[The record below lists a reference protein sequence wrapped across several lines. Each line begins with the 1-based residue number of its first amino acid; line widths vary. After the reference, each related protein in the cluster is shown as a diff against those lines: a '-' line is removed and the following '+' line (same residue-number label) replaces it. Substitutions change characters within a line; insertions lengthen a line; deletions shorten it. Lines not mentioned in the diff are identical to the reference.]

1 MLKSIFKIFAG
12 LVMIVTVLVGY
23 IPEPQY
29 LIELTCI
36 SNMLGGILLLIDGIL
51 NISKKSLPTNL
62 YLNICLCILVVFF
75 VCIGSLSG
83 FYKFN
88 FSGAFFFLHVIN
100 PILFVACYLFFC
112 NDTNKKIKHILI
124 APILII
130 LYLLFDYI
138 QCNFTGAF
146 VYGFVTPEQ
155 ISLVYSAI
163 IGIIIYMFMCLLAF
177 GLLKANKHMHKNRN
191 YIC

>member
-1 MLKSIFKIFAG
+1 MFKSIFKIFAG

-36 SNMLGGILLLIDGIL
+36 SNMLGGILLLVDGIL
-51 NISKKSLPTNL
+51 NINNKNLPTSA
-62 YLNICLCILVVFF
+62 YLNICLCILIVFC

-100 PILFVACYLFFC
+100 PILFIACYLVFC
-112 NDTNKKIKHILI
+112 NDTNKKISHIFI
-124 APILII
+124 APVLMI

-138 QCNFTGAF
+138 QCKFTGAF
-146 VYGFVTPEQ
+146 VYGFVTPEE
-155 ISLVYSAI
+155 IPLVYAAI
-163 IGIIIYMFMCLLAF
+163 IGIIIYMSMCLLAF
-177 GLLKANKHMHKNRN
+177 GFLKINKHMHNRN
-191 YIC
+191 VIC